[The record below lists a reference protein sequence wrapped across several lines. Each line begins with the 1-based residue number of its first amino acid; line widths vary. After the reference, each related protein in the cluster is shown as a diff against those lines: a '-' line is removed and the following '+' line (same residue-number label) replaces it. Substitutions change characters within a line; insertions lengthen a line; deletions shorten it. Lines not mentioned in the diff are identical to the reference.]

1 MGLSFATWTVLYLIG
16 RKKVKLLFGIA
27 LISLFLYGIF
37 LTGSRKSLLAVI
49 LMVLLWLILCYNNIE
64 KKKTLYKNMYLVMIL
79 LGAISLLSPYYYDS
93 TISERMRSFGDE
105 IGSGI
110 GRWALYESGYKYF
123 LESPIFGYGYG
134 GFKLLYGRF
143 YSHSTIVE
151 IFVSGGLIGGI
162 IYFSVYIMLFLKLF
176 RLSFL
181 SNTEKYNQ
189 TIVDIRAVFILF
201 LGMLF
206 YATVII
212 HPYDL
217 HSMVILGLITGM
229 VNYSSDRNNLIKC

>member
-1 MGLSFATWTVLYLIG
+1 
-16 RKKVKLLFGIA
+16 
-27 LISLFLYGIF
+27 
-37 LTGSRKSLLAVI
+37 
-49 LMVLLWLILCYNNIE
+49 
-64 KKKTLYKNMYLVMIL
+64 
-79 LGAISLLSPYYYDS
+79 
-93 TISERMRSFGDE
+93 
-105 IGSGI
+105 
-110 GRWALYESGYKYF
+110 
-123 LESPIFGYGYG
+123 
-134 GFKLLYGRF
+134 
-143 YSHSTIVE
+143 
-151 IFVSGGLIGGI
+151 VSGGLIGGI